1 MGLDGFVL
9 LGFGGD
15 QGVDAAQ
22 ARGGAINKD
31 GLTQRR

>member
-22 ARGGAINKD
+22 ARGGALLFFDYWIS
-31 GLTQRR
+31 